1 MYSDMLRQ
9 LLGVIVKAATKNVNR
24 QKSMG
29 SKASAAAFVCAAL
42 GELGG
47 SRWQWISSP
56 LLVGVC
62 RGIQSVQ

>member
-1 MYSDMLRQ
+1 MYADMLRL
-9 LLGVIVKAATKNVNR
+9 LLGVIVNAATKNVNSR
-24 QKSMG
+24 KRAG
-29 SKASAAAFVCAAL
+29 RKASAAVFGCAAL